1 MPIKDYNDDA
11 AMAKLGR
18 ETARRSAAKKHRMDL
33 RDTFVKMENAQ
44 DVERIKEGVKEFVA
58 IAKDLIEALELE

>member
-18 ETARRSAAKKHRMDL
+18 ETARRSAAKKL
-33 RDTFVKMENAQ
+33 REELRNRFV
-44 DVERIKEGVKEFVA
+44 RIESCPSSDGVKAQLDEFVA
-58 IAKDLIEALELE
+58 IANELIEALELE